1 MDSQRTEL
9 LTRGGVRVTRTATP
23 FDPAQLGRIAKLV
36 DERRGGVMSSGMEY
50 PGRYSRWHM
59 AYADPCAEIVATG
72 RRVTA
77 RALNDRGRVLL
88 PVLGAALLRAGQL
101 DADTDGQLDADTD
114 GQVSVVIPE
123 ADREFTEE
131 ERSRRPTVFTA
142 LREVAAAFGCS
153 DPHLGLYGAFGYDL
167 AFQFEPVRLSLER
180 PAGQRDLVLHLPDEI
195 WVFDRKREEAVRYSY
210 EFEVGGVSTAELDRR
225 TADTG
230 PGGGTPLVRPEDLP
244 KPPRPGTYA
253 QVVALARERFA
264 CGDLFEVTPG
274 HVFYGRCASPAAFYE
289 LLRQRNPAPYE
300 FLFNLG
306 EGEYLVGASPEM
318 YVRVTGDRVETC
330 PIAGTIARGEGPLED
345 AANIATLLGSA
356 KEESELTMCTDVDR
370 NDKSRICVPGTVRV
384 IGRRQIEMY
393 SRLIHTVD
401 HIEGKLRPGFDAFDA
416 LLTHMWAVTVTGAP
430 KTWAMQFIEDH
441 EETSRRWYGGAVGM
455 IGFDGSMNTGLT
467 LRTAHITG
475 GIAAVRAGATLL
487 YDSVPE
493 AEEKETHIK
502 ARALLETLEE
512 ASRIAQG
519 LTQADPAAVAD
530 GTVLAAG
537 TILTG
542 AGTGT
547 GAGERVPKVLLVD
560 HQDSFVHTLADYFR
574 QRGAEVT
581 TLRFGFAPSFLD
593 SYAPDLVVLSPGPGR
608 PSDFDCAGL
617 LDQVYAR
624 GLPVFGVCLGL
635 QAMVEHAGGE
645 LSLLPEPAHGKP
657 GLVQVSGGSLLAGLP
672 AEFTAGRYHS
682 LYARPG
688 EVRGGFRVT
697 ASTPDEVVMAIE
709 DEQAGRWG
717 VQFHPE
723 SILTASG
730 RSGHRI
736 IGNVL
741 DLCRARQKVG
751 GALLSR
757 GALSARGA
765 LLSCCSMR
773 SVEPEVFLVA
783 RPKIDYDAM
792 AAYLRE
798 VGGERWLERFD
809 REQLGHDAQDL
820 AEFAGKM
827 CYRSWEP
834 GLNPNVRKVRD
845 DQDAYL
851 QNILKQQHGSVLEHV
866 SFTFVLHNV
875 SRVLTHEIVRHRPG
889 TAVSQESLR
898 YVRLNELPFWF
909 PDWAQEDPELMKRAT
924 ALLTELEQFQQWMA
938 GHFGLDEDDT
948 KMHEKKLK
956 TSFMRRFAPEGL
968 ATGLVWTANIR
979 TLRHTIEA
987 RTDPGAEEEI
997 RLVFG
1002 KIGEIMRAEAPALFS
1017 DYTVTDG
1024 TWIPGWRKV

>member
-1 MDSQRTEL
+1 MDAQRTEMM
-9 LTRGGVRVTRTATP
+9 TRDGVRVRRTATP
-23 FDPAQLGRIAKLV
+23 FDPAELGRIAALV
-36 DERRGGVMSSGMEY
+36 DQRRGGVMSSGMEY

-72 RRVTA
+72 RQVTA

-88 PVLGAALLRAGQL
+88 PVLRAALRRVGAE
-101 DADTDGQLDADTD
+101 DAVLKSGEPVDEDT
-114 GQVSVVIPE
+114 VVIVE
-123 ADREFTEE
+123 DDREFTEE

-142 LREVAAAFGCS
+142 LREITAALGCE

-167 AFQFEPVRLSLER
+167 AFQFEPVRLRLDR
-180 PAGQRDLVLHLPDEI
+180 PATQRDLVLHLPDEI
-195 WVFDRKREEAVRYSY
+195 WVLDRKREEAVRYSY
-210 EFEVGGVSTAELDRR
+210 DFEVGGVSTAGFGRQ
-225 TADTG
+225 TASTG
-230 PGGGTPLVRPEDLP
+230 PGQEPSLVRDQELP
-244 KPPRPGTYA
+244 AAPRPGSYA
-253 QVVALARERFA
+253 RVVEQARERFA
-264 CGDLFEVTPG
+264 CGDLFEVVPG

-330 PIAGTIARGEGPLED
+330 PIAGTIARGEDTLED

-370 NDKSRICVPGTVRV
+370 NDKARVCVPGSVRV

-401 HIEGKLRPGFDAFDA
+401 HIEGRLRPGFDAFDA
-416 LLTHMWAVTVTGAP
+416 FLTHMWAVTVTGAP

-441 EETSRRWYGGAVGM
+441 EETPRRWYGGAVGKV
-455 IGFDGSMNTGLT
+455 GFDGSMNTGLT

-487 YDSVPE
+487 YDSVPA
-493 AEEKETHIK
+493 AEEKETQIK
-502 ARALLETLEE
+502 ARALLETLDE
-512 ASRIAQG
+512 ASRIAPG
-519 LTQADPAAVAD
+519 DAKVP
-530 GTVLAAG
+530 
-537 TILTG
+537 
-542 AGTGT
+542 
-547 GAGERVPKVLLVD
+547 GERVVVSARDYAPRVLLVD
-560 HQDSFVHTLADYFR
+560 HQDSFVHTLGDYFR
-574 QRGAEVT
+574 QQGADVT
-581 TLRFGFAPSFLD
+581 TLRFGFPPALLD
-593 SYAPDLVVLSPGPGR
+593 SYAPDLVVMSPGPGR
-608 PSDFDCAGL
+608 PADFGCAAL
-617 LDQVYAR
+617 LDEVYAR
-624 GLPVFGVCLGL
+624 HLPTFGVCLGL
-635 QAMVEHAGGE
+635 QAMVEHAGGA

-657 GLVQVSGGSLLAGLP
+657 GLVQASGGSLLAGLP
-672 AEFTAGRYHS
+672 GEFTAGRYHS
-682 LYARPG
+682 LYAPAG
-688 EVRGGFRVT
+688 EVRGGFAVT
-697 ASTPDEVVMAIE
+697 ASLRSPDGAEVVMAIE
-709 DEQAGRWG
+709 DDEAGRWA

-730 RSGHRI
+730 RSGHQI
-736 IGNVL
+736 IANVL
-741 DLCRARQKVG
+741 DLCRARVKVG
-751 GALLSR
+751 PLL
-757 GALSARGA
+757 L
-765 LLSCCSMR
+765 CCCMR

-783 RPKIDYDAM
+783 RPKVDYDAM
-792 AAYLRE
+792 ADYLRE
-798 VGGERWLERFD
+798 VGGERWLERID
-809 REQLGHDAQDL
+809 RDQLGNDAQDL

-851 QNILKQQHGSVLEHV
+851 QNILRQQHGSVLEHV

-875 SRVLTHEIVRHRPG
+875 SRVFTHELVRHRPG

-898 YVRLNELPFWF
+898 YVRLDELPFWF
-909 PDWAQEDPELMKRAT
+909 PDWAREDAELMKRAT
-924 ALLTELEQFQQWMA
+924 ALLGELEHFQQWMA
-938 GHFGLDEDDT
+938 GHFGLDDDDT
-948 KMHEKKLK
+948 KMHEKKHK

-987 RTDPGAEEEI
+987 RTDQGAEEEI

-1002 KIGEIMRAEAPALFS
+1002 KIGDLMRAEAPALFG

-1024 TWIPGWRKV
+1024 TWVPGWRKV